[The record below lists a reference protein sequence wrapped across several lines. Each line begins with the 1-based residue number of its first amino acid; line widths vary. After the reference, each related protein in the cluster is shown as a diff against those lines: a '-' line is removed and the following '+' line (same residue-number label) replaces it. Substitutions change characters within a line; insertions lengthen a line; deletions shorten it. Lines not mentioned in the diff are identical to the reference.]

1 MHRDARPAAW
11 RRYLRFLG
19 PDLEGDIDDELS
31 FHLAERI
38 EALRSEGR
46 SEPAARAQA
55 LAEFGD
61 VRDVRATLRTIDR
74 RIEQRRSRA
83 EWLASMVA
91 RIRHSLRVL
100 VRQPSFTIPA
110 VVTLSLGLAAA
121 VAIYTLL
128 DTIVLTPLPFPNAE
142 RLVALSSPM
151 PKLND
156 TWGIARHQLFYYKQN
171 ARSIEEM
178 GLYRASE
185 ATLTGDGTST
195 FAERVPIATVTSGI
209 FDVLGIIPALGRLL
223 TPEDNRNRDAA
234 VVVLGHDLWMRRFGG
249 DRMIVGRTIDLE
261 GFPHQVV
268 GVAPVNAQLPDRR
281 VDLWLPDWADPAAA
295 AQNNHVRQAVA
306 RLRPGV
312 SAATAEADLA
322 PLVLRMEEVFPAAY
336 PNHWIRNSGFRTAV
350 VPLRDDVVGATI
362 ARALWILLAGV
373 GLVLVVALANVSNL
387 FLVRADGRRRE
398 VLVRSALGARRGDL
412 LVLHL
417 TDALVVA
424 LLAATIAFA
433 LVRSALGVL
442 AWFAPEGLPRLAE
455 VHAGWATGLQLL
467 ALSLAIGLL
476 LGLVTAG
483 SARGDH
489 AALRDA
495 SRGLTL
501 SRRQVAVRGT
511 LVVAQVALAVVLMAG
526 AGLMVRSFQKL
537 RGISPGFAPDGVA
550 TMDLALPA
558 ARFDAATR
566 VATFYEQVS
575 EQLRAIPGVTHVS
588 MVEQL
593 PLTGR
598 SGCTGVVTN
607 QPGAMGRA
615 EQCVTT
621 LQVAPGYFEALQIP
635 VRGSAPTWDQVHQ
648 AMGGAVV
655 TRALAEVLW
664 PGEDPNGRT
673 IRCCSVGEGWFHVGG
688 VVDDLYDAGLD
699 APKMQ
704 AVFFPLVPPPGADLQ
719 WLARGVSLVVRAP
732 SMTPAQLF
740 PLVQREV
747 ARLDPQVPV
756 TNPRGLDEVVA
767 RSMARRTFTLTLL
780 AVAATIALLLSA
792 IGLYAV
798 VSYVVSHRIGEIGIR
813 MALGARSSQV
823 ARLVVQQA
831 LTLTSLGL
839 VLGVGGAL
847 ATTRVLGALLYEVQ
861 PGDPLVLSAVAVLLI
876 AIALAASLAPT
887 WRAAH
892 VDPST
897 ALRGE

>member
-19 PDLEGDIDDELS
+19 PDIDGDIDDELS

-38 EALRSEGR
+38 EALRNEGMSET
-46 SEPAARAQA
+46 AARMQA
-55 LAEFGD
+55 LREFGD
-61 VRDVRATLRTIDR
+61 VRHVRSTLRAIDR

-83 EWLASMVA
+83 EWIASLGA
-91 RIRHSLRVL
+91 RLRHSLRVL
-100 VRQPSFTIPA
+100 VRQPAFTVPA
-110 VVTLSLGLAAA
+110 VVTLALGLAAT

-156 TWGIARHQLFYYKQN
+156 TWGIARHQLFYYKDN

-178 GLYRASE
+178 ALYNASE

-195 FAERVPIATVTSGI
+195 FAERVPTARVTAGI
-209 FDVLGIIPALGRLL
+209 FDVLGIVPALGRAL
-223 TPEDNRNRDAA
+223 TAEDNRIRDAA
-234 VVVLGHDLWMRRFGG
+234 VVMLGHDLWVRRFGG
-249 DRMIVGRTIDLE
+249 DRSIVGRTIDLE

-268 GVAPVNAQLPDRR
+268 GVAPPGAQLPDQR
-281 VDLWLPDWADPAAA
+281 VDLWLPDYADPAAA
-295 AQNNHVRQAVA
+295 PQNNHVRMAVA
-306 RLRPGV
+306 RLRPGFT
-312 SAATAEADLA
+312 ATTAEADLA

-350 VPLRDDVVGATI
+350 VPLRDEIVGATI
-362 ARALWILLAGV
+362 TRALWILLAGV
-373 GLVLVVALANVSNL
+373 GIVLVVALANVANL
-387 FLVRADGRRRE
+387 FLVRADGRTRE
-398 VLVRSALGARRGDL
+398 VLVRSALGARGGEL
-412 LVLHL
+412 LALHL

-424 LLAATIAFA
+424 LLAAAIAIA
-433 LVRSALGVL
+433 LVRVALGAL
-442 AWFAPEGLPRLAE
+442 TWFAPEGLPRLAE
-455 VHAGWATGLQLL
+455 LHAGWTTSFLL
-467 ALSLAIGLL
+467 LGIALAIGLG

-483 SARGDH
+483 AARGDH

-501 SRRQVAVRGT
+501 SRRQVAVRGA

-537 RGISPGFAPDGVA
+537 RSISPGFAPDGVA

-558 ARFDAATR
+558 ARYDTTTR
-566 VATFYEQVS
+566 VADFYEQVS
-575 EQLRAIPGVTHVS
+575 AAVRAIPGVTHVS

-607 QPGAMGRA
+607 QPGANGRS

-621 LQVAPGYFEALQIP
+621 LQVAPGYFEAMRIP
-635 VRGSAPTWDQVHQ
+635 VRGSAGSWNEVHQ
-648 AMGGAVV
+648 GAGGAVV

-664 PGEDPNGRT
+664 PGEDPIGRT
-673 IRCCSVGEGWFHVGG
+673 IRCCSVADGWFHVRG
-688 VVDDLYDAGLD
+688 VVDGLYDAGLD
-699 APKMQ
+699 APQMQ
-704 AVFFPLVPPPGADLQ
+704 AVFFPLVAPPGADLQ
-719 WLARGVSLVVRAP
+719 WLARGVNLVVRAP
-732 SMTPAQLF
+732 TMTPAQLY

-747 ARLDPQVPV
+747 ARLDQQVPV
-756 TNPRGLDEVVA
+756 TNPRALDEVVA
-767 RSMARRTFTLTLL
+767 RSMARRTFTLALL

-813 MALGARSSQV
+813 MALGARASQV
-823 ARLVVQQA
+823 AGLVVRQA
-831 LTLTSLGL
+831 LALTSLGL

-847 ATTRVLGALLYEVQ
+847 ATTRVLGALLFEVK
-861 PGDPLVLSAVAVLLI
+861 PGDPLVLSAVATLLI
-876 AIALAASLAPT
+876 LIALAASLAPT

-892 VDPST
+892 VDPSR
-897 ALRGE
+897 ALRAE